1 MLNLLLKNTLRKVI
15 VKIATDKS
23 FRGKAKTIFK
33 NTKELSDK
41 GQLMKTLG
49 KSAGRLKNK
58 IKKEL

>member
-1 MLNLLLKNTLRKVI
+1 VLNLLLKNTLRKVV

-23 FRGKAKTIFK
+23 FRGKAKTILK
-33 NTKELSDK
+33 NTKELNDK